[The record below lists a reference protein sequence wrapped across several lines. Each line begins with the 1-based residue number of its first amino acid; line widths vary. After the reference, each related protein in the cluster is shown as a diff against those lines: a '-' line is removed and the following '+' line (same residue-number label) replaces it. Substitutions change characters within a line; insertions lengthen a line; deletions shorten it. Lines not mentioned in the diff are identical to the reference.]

1 MKWYELGTGLW
12 TTLFGG
18 MAMTVASLFFW
29 FRPEQFG
36 SGSWLSAL
44 ATCAG
49 LYGGV
54 ILKRTVDNSKLAK
67 DGVGDYGK

>member
-12 TTLFGG
+12 VTVFGG
-18 MAMTVASLFFW
+18 MAMTVASGFFW
-29 FRPEQFG
+29 MRPEHFTAG
-36 SGSWLSAL
+36 NWLAAL
-44 ATCAG
+44 GTCAG

-54 ILKRTVDNSKLAK
+54 IMKRTVDNTRLAK